1 MKHEKAD
8 QRPILS
14 DIQAYRVEP
23 IGIISTRF
31 QQKYDAPHQSNQAI
45 KEQATS
51 NQATDNKQS
60 SDRSAIIHL
69 LPHQNFE
76 QSLADVQGFERV
88 WLVYVFHENL
98 REGQTHWKPKVLP
111 PRGRVKRGVFATR
124 APYRPNP
131 LGISVVR
138 VLSVQGLVLRVGDC
152 DLLDGTPILD
162 IKPYIPLYD
171 SFPDSRTGWVEEL
184 DDQPFTCK
192 FSPEASLELAL
203 VANEH
208 PTLEETLRRVLA
220 LDPFPHPYR
229 RIRPLDADKGLYEY
243 AYKTWRISYC
253 IDQER
258 RHILITSLVNAAK

>member
-1 MKHEKAD
+1 MESAL
-8 QRPILS
+8 QTYS
-14 DIQAYRVEP
+14 FEP
-23 IGIISTRF
+23 IGIVSSRF
-31 QQKYDAPHQSNQAI
+31 RSKYDAPHQGNYERQPAESNSDHAGSVSNQAAL
-45 KEQATS
+45 Q
-51 NQATDNKQS
+51 
-60 SDRSAIIHL
+60 L
-69 LPHQNFE
+69 FPHRNFE
-76 QSLADVQGFERV
+76 QALADIQGFERLWV
-88 WLVYVFHENL
+88 LYLFHENL
-98 REGQTHWKPKVLP
+98 REGASHWKPKVLP

-171 SFPDSRTGWVEEL
+171 SFPDSRTGWLEEL
-184 DDQPFTCK
+184 DDQPFTCE

-229 RIRPLDADKGLYEY
+229 RIRRLDADKGLYEY